1 MPHRVLACLLVL
13 AAVACAPADTADTSD
28 TSATADSLAAASDTT
43 GSPDGRPYVIAASP
57 EEAGRYLV
65 RVAGC
70 NDCHTPGWLQGEA
83 TPESQWLTGT
93 SLGWQ
98 GPWGT
103 TYPQNLRLTAARLT
117 EDQWVEMLRT
127 RTTLPPMP
135 WQNLHEASE
144 RDLRAI
150 YRYAR
155 TLRPTGEPAPASL
168 PPGVEPTTPYL
179 DIVPRG
185 VGGAPS
191 TPAAPM
197 EVPAPDGGSAG
208 GETPGVVD

>member
-1 MPHRVLACLLVL
+1 MPHRILALLLIL
-13 AAVACAPADTADTSD
+13 AAACAPADTTD
-28 TSATADSLAAASDTT
+28 TSAPADTVA
-43 GSPDGRPYVIAASP
+43 SPDGRPYVAASSP
-57 EEAGRYLV
+57 VEAGRYLV
-65 RVAGC
+65 RVGGC

-93 SLGWQ
+93 SIGWQ

-103 TYPQNLRLTAARLT
+103 TYPPNLRLTARRLT
-117 EDQWVEMLRT
+117 EDQWVEMLHT

-135 WQNLHEASE
+135 WHNLHAASE

-150 YRYAR
+150 YRYAS
-155 TLRPTGEPAPASL
+155 TLEPAGESAPAAL

-179 DIVPRG
+179 DLVPRG
-185 VGGAPS
+185 FGGAPP

-197 EVPAPDGGSAG
+197 EVPVPEGRSAT
-208 GETPGVVD
+208 GETPETVE